1 MNEIFYNW
9 IFKKRQITNYIV
21 QKICKDAILT
31 LNINLVVVKYKF
43 SSCIVCIYNYKN
55 NKSKLMMNRFLDFLK
70 TQKKIYLP
78 PLLFVL
84 IVFGA
89 FIILSQG
96 EIVPF
101 LYKIF

>member
-1 MNEIFYNW
+1 MHLNLT
-9 IFKKRQITNYIV
+9 KH
-21 QKICKDAILT
+21 KI
-31 LNINLVVVKYKF
+31 NFKYKF
-43 SSCIVCIYNYKN
+43 SSCIVSIYNYKN
-55 NKSKLMMNRFLDFLK
+55 NKLKLIMNRFLEFLK

-84 IVFGA
+84 IIFGA